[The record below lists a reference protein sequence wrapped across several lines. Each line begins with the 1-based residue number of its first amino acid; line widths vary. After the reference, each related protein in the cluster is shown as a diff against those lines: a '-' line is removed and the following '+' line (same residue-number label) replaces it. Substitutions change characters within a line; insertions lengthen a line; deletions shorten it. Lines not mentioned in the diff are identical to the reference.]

1 MGELTSTTL
10 RLLQPALALAA
21 ALTVATPVQ
30 AQAAPAVA
38 GRWLTKDRSTVI
50 DIEPCAGGLCGRIVG
65 MSDWPAQGVPLDLH
79 GQPECRETIIR
90 DFRAAQPNLWKGDII
105 NPNNGKVYDAELWL
119 GGDTLLHLRGYIG
132 LPLFGQT
139 QVWTR
144 YDGALPE
151 DCHIARAG

>member
-1 MGELTSTTL
+1 MGGIASRAL
-10 RLLQPALALAA
+10 RLVRQATALALALTA
-21 ALTVATPVQ
+21 AQPVL

-38 GRWLTKDRSTVI
+38 GRWLTKDRTTVI
-50 DIEPCAGGLCGRIVG
+50 DIEPCPGGLCGRIVG

-90 DFRAAQPNLWKGDII
+90 DFHATEPNLWKGDIV

-119 GGDTLLHLRGYIG
+119 GRDTLLHLRGYIG

-144 YDGALPE
+144 YDGALPA